1 MQVFKQKSS
10 FFNISALKK
19 SLKKTPKR
27 EISQFGFVE
36 VTGARQNKLK
46 HICDYGKSKKYN

>member
-19 SLKKTPKR
+19 TLKKTPKR
-27 EISQFGFVE
+27 EITEFGFIE
-36 VTGARQNKLK
+36 VTGTRQSKLK
-46 HICDYGKSKKYN
+46 HILFAFVPTFS

>member
-36 VTGARQNKLK
+36 VTGARQSKLK
-46 HICDYGKSKKYN
+46 HILFAFVLTFS